1 MPENTKLRQKNELGE
16 SNATISLNFDSGDDA
31 GGFAPSFIEK
41 PRIIPNEEG
50 TLIILRCKC
59 TASPKPV
66 VTWFKGNKSISESSK
81 IKMKVIEKEN
91 TYELVLEISD
101 PVGPDSGTYR
111 CHVKN
116 DHGESNAN
124 LNLNIE
130 AEPEQEGD
138 PPTFVEKPRIR
149 SENNGKLVVMDC
161 VVKANPKP
169 EVVWYH
175 NGVTI
180 SQSTKLSWKV
190 EEKGDHYHIRLELRN
205 PGKDD
210 QGLYKCNIKNG
221 NGELNANLT
230 LNIEIIPVIKQA
242 PKVVTINKK
251 KSAVIECRVQS
262 VFEPQ
267 VIWMKENTVVRE
279 SHNKKTR
286 IERITDGEYI
296 VKLEMEPCSQA
307 DKGNYKL
314 TVKNEKGEATS
325 TLIEV
330 TEIPEDDAPKAPTIS
345 QKLKAQTVNEGSTI
359 NLESSLSVLDKTV
372 KVSWYKNS
380 SEITESSSTKTSF
393 DGKCAKLIIS
403 SAKSTNSGTYKVK
416 FSNKAGSSE
425 SSAEIVVKEKRK
437 LEEEEEKEEK
447 KVKQKKSEKKEVKEE
462 TDISISEKDEESIM
476 DWEDD
481 EEDTL
486 MDVDEISFSKDD
498 KKRKSESEEETV
510 KTKKASIKKEE
521 KASVT
526 EKRRSSLLKKEEK
539 YVSSDEESVTEKSRR
554 SSILKKN
561 EQTSV
566 TEKRRSSLLKKEEKI
581 FSSQEEKV
589 TESRRSSIVKK
600 EEAVNNIDE
609 KKSKVTSKTSKKSEA
624 EVVENSVTP
633 KKEVEKVSTPDSS
646 VKEKVTRKS
655 STSTTKVKKELSPQ
669 SSIEEDSVKSDYS
682 KKSIRKAS
690 EDKTNIITERR
701 SSLKKG
707 EDKPV
712 ENNISDK
719 PKIIKEEFKP
729 NSSTSAK
736 KVDQSNDSSVTCIVE
751 ENESFEWPPED
762 KNLNIKRPSLIKDEI
777 IPKNLDTEED
787 KNKRKRPSINEPES
801 GNKDEPVNLNEQ
813 INKLKR
819 ASIAKDETIKIEET
833 PKRPSLKE
841 EPVNL
846 NEQLNKLKR
855 ASITKD
861 ETIKIEEKPK
871 KPSLKEEPVNL
882 NEQLNKLKRA
892 SITKD
897 ETVKIEETPKRP
909 SLKDEKKVEEK
920 PKRPSIK
927 EESIK
932 VEEKPKKHSLKEEI
946 PEES

>member
-1 MPENTKLRQKNELGE
+1 MGVAEDFAPSFTQKPQLRQEDEGNKLVFECKLLACPKPDIVWFRSDVKLIEDQRTTYKLQSVGTNTFVAILEIDDVVETDAGLYKVVAKNKMGDVAASINLNFSPADEPHEKQIDGLAPTFSKKPSIRQEDEGKRLLFECRIQADPKPTISWFHNGAPVASSSRHKLLVDKDGHSYFATLQIQNVTVEDAGKYKVTAKDELGE

-205 PGKDD
+205 PRKDD

-279 SHNKKTR
+279 IHNKKTR

-633 KKEVEKVSTPDSS
+633 KKRS
-646 VKEKVTRKS
+646 RKS
-655 STSTTKVKKELSPQ
+655 F
-669 SSIEEDSVKSDYS
+669 YS
-682 KKSIRKAS
+682 RFI
-690 EDKTNIITERR
+690 
-701 SSLKKG
+701 G
-707 EDKPV
+707 
-712 ENNISDK
+712 
-719 PKIIKEEFKP
+719 
-729 NSSTSAK
+729 
-736 KVDQSNDSSVTCIVE
+736 
-751 ENESFEWPPED
+751 
-762 KNLNIKRPSLIKDEI
+762 
-777 IPKNLDTEED
+777 
-787 KNKRKRPSINEPES
+787 KRKSY
-801 GNKDEPVNLNEQ
+801 
-813 INKLKR
+813 
-819 ASIAKDETIKIEET
+819 
-833 PKRPSLKE
+833 
-841 EPVNL
+841 
-846 NEQLNKLKR
+846 
-855 ASITKD
+855 
-861 ETIKIEEKPK
+861 
-871 KPSLKEEPVNL
+871 
-882 NEQLNKLKRA
+882 
-892 SITKD
+892 
-897 ETVKIEETPKRP
+897 
-909 SLKDEKKVEEK
+909 
-920 PKRPSIK
+920 
-927 EESIK
+927 
-932 VEEKPKKHSLKEEI
+932 
-946 PEES
+946 